1 MDDVILQSSV
11 SVQKN
16 VRVSQH
22 EITVII
28 RLSMRAVKPR
38 KFDNVQ
44 LCNFF
49 GDCALLHYSAFVKFR
64 ETP

>member
-22 EITVII
+22 EIIVII

-38 KFDNVQ
+38 KD
-44 LCNFF
+44 
-49 GDCALLHYSAFVKFR
+49 
-64 ETP
+64 